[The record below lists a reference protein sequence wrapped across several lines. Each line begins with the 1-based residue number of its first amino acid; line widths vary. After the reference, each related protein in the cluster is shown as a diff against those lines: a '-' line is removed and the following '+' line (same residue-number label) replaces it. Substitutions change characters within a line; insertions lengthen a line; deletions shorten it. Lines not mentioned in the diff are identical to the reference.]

1 MKRLTTVCEDL
12 RILVSTSTSP
22 GWKLI
27 SEELTELAVRMKD
40 SGYSEKLRGE
50 VVRDAT
56 LGWERKVQVA
66 EAGQRPTRITESQ
79 CVTSDLSQSGL
90 PTLIE

>member
-1 MKRLTTVCEDL
+1 
-12 RILVSTSTSP
+12 
-22 GWKLI
+22 
-27 SEELTELAVRMKD
+27 MKD

-66 EAGQRPTRITESQ
+66 EAGQRPVSRLRVGTERKTETEIDKEIIRVVQTTNTYGSILPGYVQFRI
-79 CVTSDLSQSGL
+79 
-90 PTLIE
+90 